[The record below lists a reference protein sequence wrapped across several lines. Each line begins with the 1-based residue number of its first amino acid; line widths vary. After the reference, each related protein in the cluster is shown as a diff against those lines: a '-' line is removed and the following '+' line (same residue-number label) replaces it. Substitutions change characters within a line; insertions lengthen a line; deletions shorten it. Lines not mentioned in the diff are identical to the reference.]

1 MNTRNFYEIFAKISL
16 QNVFPDEF
24 SNLTLSDRPDLIDDT
39 RKLGIEVTYATNE
52 KEERLNAYYQD
63 SLFGKRIEQISSKG
77 LSVFRKN
84 KYDIVFDGETHTVS
98 AYKKEYE
105 PFDINIVYE
114 AIERKFLKLNSGL
127 YKYPD
132 NTSLYLE
139 MSKYSYEFADMS
151 VAEKILYYANELKL
165 KNTFAFKEIF
175 YDCIFVMYRCNLLN
189 GTIEKIDLEN
199 ICDKILNDYEEFIE
213 TANQN

>member
-1 MNTRNFYEIFAKISL
+1 MNNGNFYEIFAKISL

-52 KEERLNAYYQD
+52 KEEKLNAYYQD

-132 NTSLYLE
+132 NISLYLE
-139 MSKYSYEFADMS
+139 MSKYSYENADMS
-151 VAEKILYYANELKL
+151 VAEKILSYANELKS

-189 GTIEKIDLEN
+189 GTVEKIDLES

>member
-132 NTSLYLE
+132 NISLYLE
-139 MSKYSYEFADMS
+139 MSKYSYEIADMS
-151 VAEKILYYANELKL
+151 VAEKILSYANELKS

-175 YDCIFVMYRCNLLN
+175 YDCIFIMYRCNLLN
-189 GTIEKIDLEN
+189 GTVEKIDLER

>member
-1 MNTRNFYEIFAKISL
+1 MNNGNFYEIFAKISL

-52 KEERLNAYYQD
+52 KEEKLNAYYQD

-114 AIERKFLKLNSGL
+114 AIKRKFLKLNSGL

-132 NTSLYLE
+132 NISLYLE
-139 MSKYSYEFADMS
+139 MSKYSYENADMS
-151 VAEKILYYANELKL
+151 VAEKILSYANELKS

-189 GTIEKIDLEN
+189 GTVEKIDLES
-199 ICDKILNDYEEFIE
+199 ICDKILNDYEEFISKE
-213 TANQN
+213 SS

>member
-24 SNLTLSDRPDLIDDT
+24 SNLILSDRPDLIDDT

-84 KYDIVFDGETHTVS
+84 KYDIVFDGETNTVS

-132 NTSLYLE
+132 NISLYLE
-139 MSKYSYEFADMS
+139 MSKYSYEIADMS
-151 VAEKILYYANELKL
+151 VADATIL
-165 KNTFAFKEIF
+165 
-175 YDCIFVMYRCNLLN
+175 
-189 GTIEKIDLEN
+189 
-199 ICDKILNDYEEFIE
+199 
-213 TANQN
+213 

>member
-1 MNTRNFYEIFAKISL
+1 MSNGNFYEIFAKISL

-52 KEERLNAYYQD
+52 REEKLNAYYQD

-127 YKYPD
+127 YKYSD
-132 NTSLYLE
+132 NISLYLE
-139 MSKYSYEFADMS
+139 MSKHSYEIADMS
-151 VAEKILYYANELKL
+151 VAEKILSYANELKS

-175 YDCIFVMYRCNLLN
+175 YDCIFVMYRCNLLD
-189 GTIEKIDLEN
+189 GTIEKIDLGN
-199 ICDKILNDYEEFIE
+199 ICDKILNDYEAFISKE
-213 TANQN
+213 SN

>member
-52 KEERLNAYYQD
+52 KEEKLNAYYQD
-63 SLFGKRIEQISSKG
+63 SLFGKSIEQIWSKG
-77 LSVFRKN
+77 LCVFRKN

-114 AIERKFLKLNSGL
+114 AIERKFSKLNSGL

-132 NTSLYLE
+132 NISLYLE
-139 MSKYSYEFADMS
+139 MSKYSYEIADMS
-151 VAEKILYYANELKL
+151 VAEKILSYANELKS
-165 KNTFAFKEIF
+165 KNTFGFKEIF

-189 GTIEKIDLEN
+189 ETIEKIDLEN

>member
-24 SNLTLSDRPDLIDDT
+24 FNLTLSDRPDLIDDT

-132 NTSLYLE
+132 NISLYLE
-139 MSKYSYEFADMS
+139 MSKYSYEIADMS
-151 VAEKILYYANELKL
+151 VAEKILSYANELKS

-175 YDCIFVMYRCNLLN
+175 YDCIFIMYRCNLLN
-189 GTIEKIDLEN
+189 GTVEKIDLER

>member
-1 MNTRNFYEIFAKISL
+1 MNNENFYEIFAKISL
-16 QNVFPDEF
+16 QNVFSDEF
-24 SNLTLSDRPDLIDDT
+24 SNLTLSDRPDLIDDI

-52 KEERLNAYYQD
+52 KEEKLNTYYQN
-63 SLFGKRIEQISSKG
+63 SLFGKSIEQISPKG
-77 LSVFRKN
+77 LSIFRQN
-84 KYDIVFDGETHTVS
+84 KYDIIFDKETNTVS

-132 NTSLYLE
+132 NISLYLE
-139 MSKYSYEFADMS
+139 MSKYSYEIADMS
-151 VAEKILYYANELKL
+151 VAEKILSYASELKS
-165 KNTFAFKEIF
+165 KNSFAFKEIF
-175 YDCIFVMYRCNLLN
+175 YDCIFVMYRCNLLD

-199 ICDKILNDYEEFIE
+199 TCDKILNDYEEFIE
-213 TANQN
+213 NKNK